1 MKQLITPLVLLLAT
15 CLLWSSPR
23 DAAAAESYDNC
34 SGFIT
39 SLPAVVTTQGVWCLD
54 RHLETAIT
62 SGSAI
67 TINTNNVTID
77 CNDFKLGGLQAGVT
91 TLARGITA
99 NGRLNTTVRNC
110 NVRGFGTGIDASGGG
125 IVVED
130 NRFELNTRTAV
141 DVAGDGSVVR
151 RNLVNDTGGAPDAT
165 VIYGILASNT
175 VVVEDNIVTNV
186 AAAAGT
192 DTTVYGLRV
201 IGGNGAVVSRN
212 SVRGLIPSG
221 TGVANGIYTSNG
233 ASVFITGNRASVTP
247 AGTAGSGFRCNG
259 TNGSMKDNGSWGFAT
274 PTSGCLDD
282 GGNFAH

>member
-1 MKQLITPLVLLLAT
+1 MKQLITPLVLLLAA

-23 DAAAAESYDNC
+23 DAVAAESYDNC

-67 TINTNNVTID
+67 TISTNNVTID
-77 CNDFKLGGLQAGVT
+77 CNDFKLGGLQAGLT

-99 NGRLNTTVRNC
+99 NGRVNTTVRHC
-110 NVRGFGTGIDASGGG
+110 NVRGFAIGIDASGGG
-125 IVVED
+125 IVVEN

-141 DVAGDGSVVR
+141 DVSGDGSVVR
-151 RNLVNDTGGAPDAT
+151 RNLVNDTGGAPDVTA
-165 VIYGILASNT
+165 IYGILASDT

-186 AAAAGT
+186 AAPVGAN
-192 DTTVYGLRV
+192 TTVYGLRV
-201 IGGNGAVVSRN
+201 VGGNGAVVSRN
-212 SVRGLIPSG
+212 SVRGLVPAG

-233 ASVFITGNRASVTP
+233 SSAFITDNRASVSP
-247 AGTAGSGFRCNG
+247 AGTVGNGFRCNG
-259 TNGSMKDNGSWGFAT
+259 TSGSMKDNVSWGFAT

-282 GGNFAH
+282 GGNFSH